1 MTEPVDVTLGGYA
14 GRYLELQTPTD
25 PSACHY
31 FVWQPGIY
39 AHGPDHLWHIW
50 VLDVDGIRVVVRAD
64 TYPGTT
70 AEVRDQIQAILGSL
84 RIDSGPVPSAAAT

>member
-1 MTEPVDVTLGGYA
+1 VT
-14 GRYLELQTPTD
+14 
-25 PSACHY
+25 ACHY

-39 AHGPDHLWHIW
+39 AQGPHHQWHVW